1 MKLFS
6 VSLLNIKVKD
16 FSKAAFTVKTQN
28 LSSTNVTIRGD
39 MFQFTTLNGLY
50 LSSNNPSMS
59 SIELDLYTEIKSIS
73 ARYPAVYGFPV
84 YEYDVL
90 DNGMLL
96 QFRLPENLLDGNYD
110 ILYFNGA
117 GYAKASKNTK
127 RFTYFQVVSGIESTP
142 IPTISQT
149 PTPTVTIASTPTI
162 TPTSTT
168 IYDCDLVVV
177 GNARSLSC
185 ELIVTGFISG

>member
-1 MKLFS
+1 M
-6 VSLLNIKVKD
+6 KD
-16 FSKAAFTVKTQN
+16 FSKASFTIKTQN
-28 LSSTNVTIRGD
+28 LSSTNVTINGD

-73 ARYPAVYGFPV
+73 ARYPTVYGFPV

-96 QFRLPENLLDGNYD
+96 KFKLPENLLTGNYD

-117 GYAKASKNTK
+117 GYVKASKNTK
-127 RFTYFQVVSGIESTP
+127 IFTYFSVI
-142 IPTISQT
+142 
-149 PTPTVTIASTPTI
+149 
-162 TPTSTT
+162 
-168 IYDCDLVVV
+168 
-177 GNARSLSC
+177 N
-185 ELIVTGFISG
+185 

>member
-1 MKLFS
+1 M
-6 VSLLNIKVKD
+6 KD
-16 FSKAAFTVKTQN
+16 FSKASFTVKTQN
-28 LSSTNVTIRGD
+28 LSSTNVTINGD

-73 ARYPAVYGFPV
+73 ARYPTVYGFPV

-96 QFRLPENLLDGNYD
+96 KFKLPENLLTGNYD

-117 GYAKASKNTK
+117 GYVKASKNTK
-127 RFTYFQVVSGIESTP
+127 IFTYFEVI
-142 IPTISQT
+142 
-149 PTPTVTIASTPTI
+149 
-162 TPTSTT
+162 
-168 IYDCDLVVV
+168 
-177 GNARSLSC
+177 
-185 ELIVTGFISG
+185 

>member
-1 MKLFS
+1 M
-6 VSLLNIKVKD
+6 KD
-16 FSKAAFTVKTQN
+16 FSKASFTVKTQN
-28 LSSTNVTIRGD
+28 LSSTNVTINGD

-90 DNGMLL
+90 DDGMLL
-96 QFRLPENLLDGNYD
+96 QFRLPENLLVGNYD

-127 RFTYFQVVSGIESTP
+127 RFTYFTVEESTSFP
-142 IPTISQT
+142 YILSTVYDISFVALSSIDT
-149 PTPTVTIASTPTI
+149 DSDGYADDVEIIAGTDVNDPESFP
-162 TPTSTT
+162 
-168 IYDCDLVVV
+168 V
-177 GNARSLSC
+177 SLFNVFNG
-185 ELIVTGFISG
+185 I